1 MKVLASSALM
11 RHSSAWPRS
20 TTSDC
25 RQGKGSPAAINVDV
39 APTLLALGGVKAP
52 ASMDGRSLLPALAA
66 NAAQVRDELLI
77 EYYSDTEFPRV
88 KGMGYK
94 AVRTSRY
101 KYIRYDELRGM
112 DEVYDLVKDPHELD
126 NLYPDRVP
134 AGVMAD
140 LTARLGRLLSAR

>member
-1 MKVLASSALM
+1 
-11 RHSSAWPRS
+11 
-20 TTSDC
+20 
-25 RQGKGSPAAINVDV
+25 
-39 APTLLALGGVKAP
+39 
-52 ASMDGRSLLPALAA
+52 
-66 NAAQVRDELLI
+66 
-77 EYYSDTEFPRV
+77 
-88 KGMGYK
+88 
-94 AVRTSRY
+94 VRTSRY